1 MSASRERKKRMQEDT
16 LPASATPK
24 KTKKKLS
31 EGWILTICVV
41 LILALVF
48 GGIFGFRA
56 YQRSRTVLTVGS
68 HEVKVPEFNFFY
80 YNTVSS
86 FTNYASYVGLDTS
99 TALDK
104 QNVTTD
110 AVTYLPL
117 FGVDTSYLADYQP
130 NEAGCA
136 QGCLCVSLKSA

>member
-1 MSASRERKKRMQEDT
+1 MSASRERKKRMQDGNVS
-16 LPASATPK
+16 ASAPQK

-31 EGWILTICVV
+31 EGWILAISVV
-41 LILALVF
+41 LIVALVF
-48 GGIFGFRA
+48 GGVFGFRA

-86 FTNYASYVGLDTS
+86 FANYASYVGIDTA

-110 AVTYLPL
+110 ALNYLPV
-117 FGVDTSYLADYQP
+117 FGVDTSYLSDYQA
-130 NEAGCA
+130 NEEGVYEDVKAFLA
-136 QGCLCVSLKSA
+136 